1 MSNNFKEGF
10 AEKIFYIILLNKDN
24 NTFDVEKIVKI
35 LDIDKNEFIDY
46 CKDNERLII
55 TENEEET
62 LIDINNNY
70 ITDETN
76 YQVYLINI
84 WKEGIIKFLKKN
96 NNIKSSELANIIK
109 RPNEL
114 LKIIKFEDILK
125 FDYKKRFLII
135 NEDSIKIIKYK
146 FTPEELEELHNEWL
160 NNIENYLQAQ
170 DDIQISLVLLGSII
184 KKPNN
189 LGKNQKLIDI
199 IKNDRRFELIE
210 NKKHNSLTKIR
221 LFNHKKNI
229 IIPSPGF
236 TNLNHNN
243 KKNEYKIKVK
253 TNSMINSSIN
263 NYYDTINK
271 LSPIS
276 IQAQHSPSYGR
287 THHSPSYGRVQHSP
301 SYEKTHHSPSYG
313 RTQHSPSYGRT
324 QHSPSYGR
332 VQYTRIYERVQHS
345 QTLDNNLYLNKIK
358 HISNKY

>member
-10 AEKIFYIILLNKDN
+10 TEKIFYIILSNKDN
-24 NTFDVEKIVKI
+24 NNIFDVEKIVKI

-46 CKDNERLII
+46 CKDNKRLII

-70 ITDETN
+70 ITNETN

-109 RPNEL
+109 RPNGL

-125 FDYKKRFLII
+125 FDYKKRFVII

-146 FTPEELEELHNEWL
+146 FTPEELEELYNEWL

-170 DDIQISLVLLGSII
+170 DDIQISLVELGSII

-199 IKNDRRFELIE
+199 IKNDRRFELIKD
-210 NKKHNSLTKIR
+210 KKHNSLTKIR

-229 IIPSPGF
+229 IIPSPPPGF
-236 TNLNHNN
+236 TNLNYNN
-243 KKNEYKIKVK
+243 KNEYKMKVK
-253 TNSMINSSIN
+253 TNSNLMINSSIN

-287 THHSPSYGRVQHSP
+287 TQHSP
-301 SYEKTHHSPSYG
+301 LYG
-313 RTQHSPSYGRT
+313 RTQHSPSYERV
-324 QHSPSYGR
+324 QHSPSYER
-332 VQYTRIYERVQHS
+332 VQYTRIYEKVQHTRIYKKVQHL

-358 HISNKY
+358 YIPNKY

>member
-10 AEKIFYIILLNKDN
+10 AEKIFYIILSNKDNN

-46 CKDNERLII
+46 CKNNERLII

-70 ITDETN
+70 ITNETN

-84 WKEGIIKFLKKN
+84 WKEEIIKFLKKN
-96 NNIKSSELANIIK
+96 NNIKSSKLANIIK
-109 RPNEL
+109 RPNGL
-114 LKIIKFEDILK
+114 LKIIKFGDILK

-146 FTPEELEELHNEWL
+146 FTPEELEGLHNEWL
-160 NNIENYLQAQ
+160 DNIENYLQSH
-170 DDIQISLVLLGSII
+170 DDIQISLVELGSII
-184 KKPNN
+184 KKPRN

-229 IIPSPGF
+229 IIPSPPPGF
-236 TNLNHNN
+236 TNLNYNHNN
-243 KKNEYKIKVK
+243 TIGFKMKVE
-253 TNSMINSSIN
+253 TNSNFMINSSIN
-263 NYYDTINK
+263 NYYDTINQ
-271 LSPIS
+271 LSPTS
-276 IQAQHSPSYGR
+276 IQAQHSPSY
-287 THHSPSYGRVQHSP
+287 
-301 SYEKTHHSPSYG
+301 E
-313 RTQHSPSYGRT
+313 RTQHSPLYERVYY
-324 QHSPSYGR
+324 PSYERVKHTRTYER
-332 VQYTRIYERVQHS
+332 VQHTRTYEKVQHMRTYERVQHS
-345 QTLDNNLYLNKIK
+345 IFNYVSK
-358 HISNKY
+358 